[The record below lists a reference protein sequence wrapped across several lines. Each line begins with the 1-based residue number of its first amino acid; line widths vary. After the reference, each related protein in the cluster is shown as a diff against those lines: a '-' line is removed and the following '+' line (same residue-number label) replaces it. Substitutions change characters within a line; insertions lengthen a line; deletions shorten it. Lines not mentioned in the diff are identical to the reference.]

1 MQRCERQRVGFAVA
15 LAAHLR
21 TNSGLLDRGANVPR
35 GLRDRHALCTEGD
48 GDAVLLALKAM
59 SEHADE
65 LPGISAP
72 GSWTLLTRR
81 GPGLTLCVPLPAV
94 APPLR
99 SIAMRHHART
109 ILAACAAALV
119 GGCADRDIPTTAPA
133 AGPSLIVNG
142 APDDAGAYPA
152 VGALL
157 YDFDRNGAYNANDA
171 LCTGTLI
178 APKVVLTAAHCVQF
192 LPAGSALHVSFAAD
206 LNGSPATIAAARY
219 VYDERYAT
227 RGRAQGHDVAVVI
240 LSAPPGITP
249 MRLATAG
256 LLDQLAAQGA
266 LRGAVFTNVG
276 YGTSAAVSGRPAFG
290 YDGRRN
296 VSQSP
301 FMALTPT
308 WLGLL
313 INTNA
318 TGLGGDCYGDSGG
331 PKFLD
336 RNGYRDVVFAT
347 VITGDVPCRATSWD
361 WRTDTP
367 EARSFLGRFVT
378 LP

>member
-1 MQRCERQRVGFAVA
+1 
-15 LAAHLR
+15 
-21 TNSGLLDRGANVPR
+21 
-35 GLRDRHALCTEGD
+35 
-48 GDAVLLALKAM
+48 
-59 SEHADE
+59 
-65 LPGISAP
+65 
-72 GSWTLLTRR
+72 
-81 GPGLTLCVPLPAV
+81 
-94 APPLR
+94 
-99 SIAMRHHART
+99 MRHHART

-119 GGCADRDIPTTAPA
+119 GGCADRDIPTAAPA
-133 AGPSLIVNG
+133 AGPALIVNG
-142 APDDAGAYPA
+142 APDATGAYPA

-171 LCTGTLI
+171 LCTGALI
-178 APKVVLTAAHCVQF
+178 APTVVLTAAHCVEF

-206 LNGSPATIAAARY
+206 LNGSPATIAAASY

-227 RGRAQGHDVAVVI
+227 SGRAQLHDVAVVI
-240 LSAPPGITP
+240 IPAQQGITP
-249 MRLATAG
+249 MRLPTAG
-256 LLDQLAAQGA
+256 LLDQLAARGA
-266 LRGAVFTNVG
+266 LRGALFTNVG
-276 YGTSAAVSGRPAFG
+276 YGTSATTRGRPAFG

-301 FMALTPT
+301 LMALTPT

-313 INTNA
+313 MNTNA

-336 RNGYRDVVFAT
+336 RTGYRDVVFAT
-347 VITGDVPCRATSWD
+347 VVLGDRPCRATTWD

>member
-1 MQRCERQRVGFAVA
+1 
-15 LAAHLR
+15 
-21 TNSGLLDRGANVPR
+21 
-35 GLRDRHALCTEGD
+35 
-48 GDAVLLALKAM
+48 
-59 SEHADE
+59 
-65 LPGISAP
+65 
-72 GSWTLLTRR
+72 
-81 GPGLTLCVPLPAV
+81 
-94 APPLR
+94 
-99 SIAMRHHART
+99 MRHNART
-109 ILAACAAALV
+109 VLAACAAALL
-119 GGCADRDIPTTAPA
+119 GGCADRAVPTAPNE
-133 AGPSLIVNG
+133 GPALIVNG
-142 APDDAGAYPA
+142 APDATGAYPA

-178 APKVVLTAAHCVQF
+178 APTVVLTAAHCVEF
-192 LPAGSALHVSFAAD
+192 LPAGSTLHVSFAAD
-206 LNGSPATIAAARY
+206 LNGSPTTFVAASY

-227 RGRAQGHDVAVVI
+227 SGRAQLNDVAVVI
-240 LSAPPGITP
+240 LSSAPGITP
-249 MRLATAG
+249 MRLPTAG
-256 LLDQLAAQGA
+256 LLDQLAAGGA

-276 YGTSAAVSGRPAFG
+276 YGTSAAATGRPAFG
-290 YDGRRN
+290 YNGRRN

-313 INTNA
+313 MNTNA

-347 VITGDVPCRATSWD
+347 VTTGDVPCRATTWD

-367 EARSFLGRFVT
+367 ESRSFLGRFVT

>member
-1 MQRCERQRVGFAVA
+1 M
-15 LAAHLR
+15 
-21 TNSGLLDRGANVPR
+21 
-35 GLRDRHALCTEGD
+35 
-48 GDAVLLALKAM
+48 
-59 SEHADE
+59 
-65 LPGISAP
+65 
-72 GSWTLLTRR
+72 
-81 GPGLTLCVPLPAV
+81 
-94 APPLR
+94 
-99 SIAMRHHART
+99 
-109 ILAACAAALV
+109 
-119 GGCADRDIPTTAPA
+119 PTTAPA
-133 AGPSLIVNG
+133 PRPSLIVNG
-142 APDDAGAYPA
+142 APDDTHAYRA

-157 YDFDRNGAYNANDA
+157 YDYDRNGAYDANDV

-178 APKVVLTAAHCVQF
+178 APRVVLTAAHCVHF
-192 LPAGSALHVSFAAD
+192 LPAGSALHVSFDAD
-206 LNGSPATIAAARY
+206 LNGSPATIAAASY
-219 VYDERYAT
+219 AYDERYYAT

-240 LSAPPGITP
+240 LSTPPGITP

-276 YGTSAAVSGRPAFG
+276 YGTSAAASGRPAFDN
-290 YDGRRN
+290 DGRRN

-347 VITGDVPCRATSWD
+347 VVTGDVPCRATSWN
-361 WRTDTP
+361 WRTDSP
-367 EARSFLGRFVT
+367 ETRSFLGRFVT